1 MELEPVEGES
11 LYRTL
16 AGAVV
21 PRPIAWVSSASDAGV
36 DNLAPFSFFNV
47 VCVDPPLVAF
57 SASDREDG
65 LKDTPANVRE
75 REEFVV
81 NVVTEGLAEAMN
93 ATSGTYD
100 EDESEFDAAGVE
112 RADSTVV
119 SPPRVADAKVAFEC
133 RLYDFLDLGT
143 SSLVIGEVV
152 YVHVADE
159 VTTDGK
165 VDTRKLDAVGRL
177 AGNLYCRTD
186 DRFRMERPP

>member
-1 MELEPVEGES
+1 MELEPAEGES

-21 PRPIAWVSSASDAGV
+21 PRPIAWVSSTSDAGV

-57 SASDREDG
+57 APTDREDG
-65 LKDTPANVRE
+65 LKDTPANVLDTE
-75 REEFVV
+75 GFVV
-81 NVVTEGLAEAMN
+81 NVVTEGLADAMN

-100 EDESEFDAAGVE
+100 GDESEFDAVGVE

-119 SPPRVADAKVAFEC
+119 SPPRVAAAKVAFEC
-133 RLYDFLDLGT
+133 RLYDFLDLGS

-159 VTTDGK
+159 VTTDGRLD
-165 VDTRKLDAVGRL
+165 VRKLDAVGRL
-177 AGNLYCRTD
+177 SGSLYCRTG
-186 DRFRMERPP
+186 DRFEMERPP